1 MREIYYIVREKY
13 TYTEFMF
20 NTAHCASALPQAASF
35 TETIKASAPF
45 FTVIF
50 AKWILGEQTS
60 REVNLALMPARPEH
74 NSRPALCVAHS

>member
-1 MREIYYIVREKY
+1 MGYGRRKGGLK
-13 TYTEFMF
+13 
-20 NTAHCASALPQAASF
+20 SARKRSSQAASF